1 MEMSFEE
8 SLTELE
14 GIADKLEKG
23 QLSLDE
29 SIMLFEKGIRLV
41 RECNTKLK
49 TAQQKVEQLII
60 ENCESEA
67 EKSEE
72 DYIEENSGT
81 MK

>member
-14 GIADKLEKG
+14 EIVDKLEKG

-29 SIMLFEKGIRLV
+29 SLMLFEKGIKLV

-49 TAQQKVEQLII
+49 SAQQKVEQLV
-60 ENCESEA
+60 
-67 EKSEE
+67 
-72 DYIEENSGT
+72 EENGEVKEEPFE

>member
-29 SIMLFEKGIRLV
+29 SLLLFENGIKLV

-49 TAQQKVEQLII
+49 NAKQNVEKLIL
-60 ENCESEA
+60 ENGDI
-67 EKSEE
+67 KSKPFDALE
-72 DYIEENSGT
+72 
-81 MK
+81 

>member
-14 GIADKLEKG
+14 GIVDKLEKG

-29 SIMLFEKGIRLV
+29 SLMLFEKGIKLV

-49 TAQQKVEQLII
+49 SAQQKVEKLIL
-60 ENCESEA
+60 ENGDI
-67 EKSEE
+67 KSEPFE
-72 DYIEENSGT
+72 VQE
-81 MK
+81 

>member
-14 GIADKLEKG
+14 GIVDKLEKG

-29 SIMLFEKGIRLV
+29 SLMLFEKGIKLV

-49 TAQQKVEQLII
+49 SAQQKVEQLV
-60 ENCESEA
+60 
-67 EKSEE
+67 
-72 DYIEENSGT
+72 EENGEV
-81 MK
+81 KDEPFEVK

>member
-14 GIADKLEKG
+14 GIVDKLEKG

-29 SIMLFEKGIRLV
+29 SLVLFEKGIKLV

-49 TAQQKVEQLII
+49 CAQQKVEQLIT
-60 ENCESEA
+60 ENGDLKEEPFEA
-67 EKSEE
+67 KE
-72 DYIEENSGT
+72 
-81 MK
+81 

>member
-29 SIMLFEKGIRLV
+29 GLMLFEKGIKLV

-49 TAQQKVEQLII
+49 SAQQKVEKLIVEDGDI
-60 ENCESEA
+60 
-67 EKSEE
+67 KSEPFE
-72 DYIEENSGT
+72 VQE
-81 MK
+81 

>member
-14 GIADKLEKG
+14 RIVDNLEKG

-29 SIMLFEKGIRLV
+29 SLMLFEKGIKLV

-49 TAQQKVEQLII
+49 SAQQKVEQLV
-60 ENCESEA
+60 
-67 EKSEE
+67 
-72 DYIEENSGT
+72 EENGEV
-81 MK
+81 KEEPFEVK